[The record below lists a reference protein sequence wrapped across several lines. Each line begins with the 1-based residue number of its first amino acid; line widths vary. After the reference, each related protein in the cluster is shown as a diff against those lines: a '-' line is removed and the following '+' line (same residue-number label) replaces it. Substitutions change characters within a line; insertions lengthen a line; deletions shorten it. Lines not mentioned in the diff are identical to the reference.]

1 MKHTGAFIPFGGWPL
16 LVFSNLTF
24 VLPQRH
30 ALPHPQ
36 LVVVRMAC
44 KMDGTGHKH
53 SPRLAPFAT
62 DSVPCPPAGGKPFC
76 RPASITYTRK
86 SLFDMLTL
94 QLRFKA
100 QGLDMGSG
108 TDRKG
113 RSKSERTSLVY
124 RVLYCKRASRF
135 ASAHFCGTRSSSRKE
150 TELPY
155 SLGSMPMWATKL
167 P

>member
-1 MKHTGAFIPFGGWPL
+1 MAASCFQECYLCSPAKTCASASATRSSQDGMQDGRHGPQAFPAISSL
-16 LVFSNLTF
+16 RN
-24 VLPQRH
+24 RH
-30 ALPHPQ
+30 
-36 LVVVRMAC
+36 C
-44 KMDGTGHKH
+44 
-53 SPRLAPFAT
+53 
-62 DSVPCPPAGGKPFC
+62 VPCPPAGGKPFC

-86 SLFDMLTL
+86 SLFGILTL

-155 SLGSMPMWATKL
+155 SLGSMPMWAIKL